1 MVFEHYFWNNDCR
14 FFYLGTEEMDIF
26 STWENIWLRVA
37 LTLQMLG
44 EKPGILEELV
54 TQARNIFYD

>member
-14 FFYLGTEEMDIF
+14 FFCIGTEEMDIF
-26 STWENIWLRVA
+26 STWENIRLRVA
-37 LTLQMLG
+37 LTLQMQG
-44 EKPGILEELV
+44 KKPGILEELV